1 MCRAESVKGVMQHVN
16 LSVIANTPPFSFLP
30 DKKITELKSQFI
42 IEKGRKN
49 EVKFISG
56 KTRVS
61 SLYVVAEGSAEIYY
75 EKSGKKTLRRML
87 SEGDC
92 FGGISMLL
100 NNSLAVRTM
109 KISEAITFYTLPSA
123 VFHQLCDE
131 FEDFREFFT
140 NTFGQKMLDRSYA
153 EMISRQVEPTEKTS
167 PFFQQRIYSISTPL
181 LLSCPATMTI
191 RDAAAKMTEENT
203 GYLMVQDSQGGFAGI
218 ITDEDLR
225 KRVVATGFDKNATVA
240 DIMSTPLI
248 TLPEDAQLF
257 EAYLLMVQKDISH
270 LPVSN
275 ANGEISGIL
284 TYRRIITEQSRSSYF
299 LIQEITHASSPDQL
313 ENIHSRLPGLLVEP
327 IKNGAPPEALTSL
340 ITKVADAVL
349 EKIVGLAVDKAGPP
363 PCRFTFIVMGSE
375 GRNEQTL
382 KTDQDNAII
391 YEDPVDDEQKELA
404 SRYFLDLAADI
415 CGWLDQ
421 AGFDFC
427 DGNNMAQNPDWCQ
440 PISVWKN
447 YFARWIDAETPEDL
461 LYSSIFFDFRWAWGA
476 KELNAELN
484 DFLFASLDKWSG
496 FFFKYMAE
504 NALNIRPP
512 LGFFRNIVVL
522 SKGENKDA
530 FDIKRAMMPIIDFAR
545 IYSLKH
551 GIRETNTL
559 ERLEKIRDKRVLT
572 KEEYEDI
579 VQSYRYLMNLR
590 FIRQI
595 TAIAEEG
602 GRADNFINPKHLT
615 RIDQTMLKEIFRRI
629 EGIQQ
634 NMSMDFTGRPA

>member
-1 MCRAESVKGVMQHVN
+1 MVN
-16 LSVIANTPPFSFLP
+16 IDLTAIAQAPPFSFLP
-30 DKKITELKSQFI
+30 AQKMDELRQHFSE
-42 IEKGRKN
+42 EKAARN
-49 EVKFISG
+49 EVRFIRG
-56 KTRVS
+56 KTKVT
-61 SLYVVAEGSAEIYY
+61 SLWVVAEGSAEIYY
-75 EKSGKKTLRRML
+75 EKDGEKTLRRIL

-92 FGGISMLL
+92 FGGISILL
-100 NNSLAVRTM
+100 NRARAVRTM
-109 KISEAITFYTLPSA
+109 KITEDTTFYILPA
-123 VFHQLCDE
+123 AIFLELCEE
-131 FEDFREFFT
+131 FEDFKEFFT
-140 NTFGQKMLDRSYA
+140 NTFGKKMLDRSYA
-153 EMISRQVEPTEKTS
+153 EMISRQVEPTERTS
-167 PFFQQRIYSISTPL
+167 PFFQQRIYSIHNPI
-181 LLSCPATMTI
+181 LLSCPAAMSI
-191 RDAAAKMTEENT
+191 RDAAGKMTEENT
-203 GYLMVQDSQGGFAGI
+203 GYLLVQNGQGNFQGI

-225 KRVVATGFDKNATVA
+225 KRVVATDFSKDATVSE
-240 DIMSTPLI
+240 IMSTPLI

-257 EAYLLMVQKDISH
+257 EAYLLMVQKGISH

-275 ANGEISGIL
+275 DNGDISGML
-284 TYRRIITEQSRSSYF
+284 NYRRIITEQSRSSYF
-299 LIQEITHASSPDQL
+299 LIQEINHASSPDQL
-313 ENIHSRLPGLLVEP
+313 ENIHSRLPGLLFEP
-327 IKNGAPPEALTSL
+327 IKNGAQPETLTSL

-349 EKIVGLAVDKAGPP
+349 EKIVGFAVDKAGPP
-363 PCRFTFIVMGSE
+363 PCRFAFVVMGSE

-391 YEDPVDDEQKELA
+391 YEDPEDEDQRELA

-440 PISVWKN
+440 PLSVWKD
-447 YFARWIDAETPEDL
+447 YFARWIDAETPEVL

-476 KELNAELN
+476 RELTAELS
-484 DFLFASLDKWSG
+484 DFLYASLDKWTG

-512 LGFFRNIVVL
+512 LGFFRNIVVQ
-522 SKGENKDA
+522 SKGEQKDT

-545 IYSLKH
+545 LYALKH
-551 GIRETNTL
+551 TIRETNTL

-579 VQSYRYLMNLR
+579 VQSYQYLMNLR

-602 GRADNFINPKHLT
+602 GRADNFINPTNLT
-615 RIDQTMLKEIFRRI
+615 RIDQTMLKEIFKRI

-634 NMSMDFTGRPA
+634 KMSMDFTGRTY

>member
-1 MCRAESVKGVMQHVN
+1 MVN
-16 LSVIANTPPFSFLP
+16 IDLTAIAQAPPFSFLP
-30 DKKITELKSQFI
+30 EQKIDELRQHFSEEIAK
-42 IEKGRKN
+42 KN
-49 EVKFISG
+49 EVIFIRG
-56 KTRVS
+56 KTKVN
-61 SLYVVAEGSAEIYY
+61 SLWVVAEGSVEIYY
-75 EKSGKKTLRRML
+75 EKDGEKTLRRIL

-92 FGGISMLL
+92 FGGISILL
-100 NNSLAVRTM
+100 NRARAVRTM
-109 KISEAITFYTLPSA
+109 KITEDTTFYKLPA
-123 VFHQLCDE
+123 AAFLELCEE
-131 FEDFREFFT
+131 FEDFKEFFT
-140 NTFGQKMLDRSYA
+140 NTFGKKMLDRSYA
-153 EMISRQVEPTEKTS
+153 EMISRQVEPTERTS
-167 PFFQQRIYSISTPL
+167 PFFQQRIYSIHNPL
-181 LLSCPATMTI
+181 LLSCPSTMTI

-203 GYLMVQDSQGGFAGI
+203 GYLMVQDSKEGFAGI

-225 KRVVATGFDKNATVA
+225 KRVVATDFSKNAPVS

-257 EAYLLMVQKDISH
+257 EAYLLMVQKGISH
-270 LPVSN
+270 LPVLN
-275 ANGEISGIL
+275 DNDEISGIL
-284 TYRRIITEQSRSSYF
+284 TYSRIITEQSRSSYF
-299 LIQEITHASSPDQL
+299 LIQEITHASSPEQL

-327 IKNGAPPEALTSL
+327 IKNGAQPEALTSL

-349 EKIVGLAVDKAGPP
+349 EKIVGFAVDKAGPP
-363 PCRFTFIVMGSE
+363 PCPFAFIVMGSE

-391 YEDPVDDEQKELA
+391 YEDPIDDQQKELA

-421 AGFDFC
+421 SGFDFC

-440 PISVWKN
+440 PISVWKG
-447 YFARWIDAETPEDL
+447 YFDRWIDAESPEVL
-461 LYSSIFFDFRWAWGA
+461 LYSSIFFDFRWAWGSR
-476 KELNAELN
+476 ELAAELN
-484 DFLFASLDKWSG
+484 DYLYASLGKWSG
-496 FFFKYMAE
+496 FFFKYMAG

-545 IYSLKH
+545 LYALKH

-615 RIDQTMLKEIFRRI
+615 RIDQTMLKEIFKRI

-634 NMSMDFTGRPA
+634 SMSMDFTGRTA

>member
-1 MCRAESVKGVMQHVN
+1 MAN
-16 LSVIANTPPFSFLP
+16 LDLSIISQSPPFSFLP
-30 DKKITELKSQFI
+30 QKRINQLQAEIVVEQAV
-42 IEKGRKN
+42 RN
-49 EVKFISG
+49 EVSFVSG
-56 KTRVS
+56 KTKVS
-61 SLYVVAEGSAEIYY
+61 ALYVVAAGSAELYY
-75 EKSGKKTLRRML
+75 EKNGEKTLRRML

-100 NNSLAVRTM
+100 NNGLAVRTM
-109 KISEAITFYTLPSA
+109 KSIEDTTFYTLPAA
-123 VFHQLCDE
+123 VFFDLCDE

-153 EMISRQVEPTEKTS
+153 EMISRQVESSEKTS
-167 PFFQQRIYSISTPL
+167 PFFQQRIYSIYSTT

-203 GYLMVQDSQGGFAGI
+203 GYLMIQDGHGGYGGI

-225 KRVVATGFDKNATVA
+225 KRVVAADFDKNLPVA
-240 DIMSTPLI
+240 DIMSAPLI

-257 EAYLLMVQKDISH
+257 EAYLMMVEKGVSH
-270 LPVSN
+270 LPVTDDD
-275 ANGEISGIL
+275 GHISGIL

-340 ITKVADAVL
+340 ITRVADAVL
-349 EKIVGLAVDKAGPP
+349 ERVISFAVDKAGPP
-363 PCRFTFIVMGSE
+363 PCRFAFIVMGSE

-391 YEDPVDDEQKELA
+391 YEDPADDEQKELA
-404 SRYFLDLAADI
+404 SKYFLDLAADI

-427 DGNNMAQNPDWCQ
+427 EGNNMAQNPDWCQ

-461 LYSSIFFDFRWAWGA
+461 LYSSIFFDFRYAWGDE
-476 KELNAELN
+476 ELTDELG
-484 DFLFASLDKWSG
+484 DFLFGSLGKWSG
-496 FFFKYMAE
+496 FFFKYMVE
-504 NALNIRPP
+504 NAFRIRPP
-512 LGFFRNIVVL
+512 LGFFRNIVVE
-522 SKGENKDA
+522 SKGEHKDS

-545 IYSLKH
+545 VYSLKH
-551 GIRETNTL
+551 GITETNTL
-559 ERLEKIRDKRVLT
+559 ERLEKIRDMQVLT
-572 KEEYEDI
+572 REEYEDI
-579 VQSYRYLMNLR
+579 TQSYRYLMNLR

-602 GRADNFINPKHLT
+602 GRANNFINPKQLT
-615 RIDQTMLKEIFRRI
+615 RIDQTMLKEIFKRI
-629 EGIQQ
+629 EGVQQ
-634 NMSMDFTGRPA
+634 KMSMEFIGRTS

>member
-1 MCRAESVKGVMQHVN
+1 MVHIDLTAISQ
-16 LSVIANTPPFSFLP
+16 IPPFSFLP
-30 DKKITELKSQFI
+30 EQKIEDLHHQFVV
-42 IEKGRKN
+42 EQGKKN
-49 EVKFISG
+49 EVKFIRG
-56 KTRVS
+56 KTKVS
-61 SLYVVAEGSAEIYY
+61 SLWVVADGAVELYY
-75 EKSGKKTLRRML
+75 EKNGEKTLRRML

-92 FGGISMLL
+92 FGGISILL
-100 NNSLAVRTM
+100 NSALAVRTM
-109 KISEAITFYTLPSA
+109 KISEDTTFYTLPA
-123 VFHQLCDE
+123 ADFLRLCEE
-131 FEDFREFFT
+131 FEDFKEFFT
-140 NTFGQKMLDRSYA
+140 NTFGKKMLDRSYA
-153 EMISRQVEPTEKTS
+153 EMISRQVEPTERTS
-167 PFFQQRIYSISTPL
+167 PFFQQRIYSIHNPT
-181 LLSCPATMTI
+181 LLSCPATMVI
-191 RDAAAKMTEENT
+191 RDAAGRMTEENT
-203 GYLMVQDSQGGFAGI
+203 GYLLVQNDQGNFQGI

-225 KRVVATGFDKNATVA
+225 KRVVATDFSKDATVS

-257 EAYLLMVQKDISH
+257 EAYLLMVQKGIAH

-275 ANGEISGIL
+275 DNDEISGIL
-284 TYRRIITEQSRSSYF
+284 TYKRIITEQSRSSYF
-299 LIQEITHASSPDQL
+299 LIQEIIHASSPEQL
-313 ENIHSRLPGLLVEP
+313 ENIHSRLPGLLFEP
-327 IKNGAPPEALTSL
+327 IKNGAQPEALTSL

-349 EKIVGLAVDKAGPP
+349 EKIVGFAVDKAGPP
-363 PCRFTFIVMGSE
+363 PCRFAFIIMGSE

-391 YEDPVDDEQKELA
+391 YEDPKDERQKDEA

-440 PISVWKN
+440 PLSVWKD

-461 LYSSIFFDFRWAWGA
+461 LYSSIFFDFRWGWGS
-476 KELNAELN
+476 KELATELN
-484 DFLFASLDKWSG
+484 DFLYSSLDKWAG
-496 FFFKYMAE
+496 FFFRYMAD

-512 LGFFRNIVVL
+512 LGFFRNIVVQ
-522 SKGENKDA
+522 SKGEHKDS

-545 IYSLKH
+545 LYALKH

-559 ERLEKIRDKRVLT
+559 ERLEQIRDKRVLT

-579 VQSYRYLMNLR
+579 VQSYQYLMNLR

-602 GRADNFINPKHLT
+602 GRADNFINPKNLT
-615 RIDQTMLKEIFRRI
+615 RIDQTMLKEIFKRI

-634 NMSMDFTGRPA
+634 NMSMEFTGRTA

>member
-1 MCRAESVKGVMQHVN
+1 MVN
-16 LSVIANTPPFSFLP
+16 IDLTAIAQAPPFSFLP
-30 DKKITELKSQFI
+30 AQKMDELRQHFSE
-42 IEKGRKN
+42 EKAERN
-49 EVKFISG
+49 EVRFIRG
-56 KTRVS
+56 KTKVT
-61 SLYVVAEGSAEIYY
+61 SLWVVAEGSAEIYY
-75 EKSGKKTLRRML
+75 EKDGEKTLRRIL

-92 FGGISMLL
+92 FGGISILL
-100 NNSLAVRTM
+100 NRARAVRTM
-109 KISEAITFYTLPSA
+109 KITEDTTFYKLPA
-123 VFHQLCDE
+123 AIFLELCEE
-131 FEDFREFFT
+131 FEDFKEFFT
-140 NTFGQKMLDRSYA
+140 NTFGKKMLDRSYA
-153 EMISRQVEPTEKTS
+153 EMISRQVEPTERTS
-167 PFFQQRIYSISTPL
+167 PFFQQRIYSIHNPI
-181 LLSCPATMTI
+181 LLSCPAAMSI
-191 RDAAAKMTEENT
+191 RDAAGKMTEENT
-203 GYLMVQDSQGGFAGI
+203 GYLLVQNDQGSFQGI

-225 KRVVATGFDKNATVA
+225 KRVVATDFSKDATVSE
-240 DIMSTPLI
+240 IMSAPLI

-257 EAYLLMVQKDISH
+257 EAYLLMVQKGISH

-275 ANGEISGIL
+275 DNDDISGML
-284 TYRRIITEQSRSSYF
+284 NYRRIITEQSRSSYF
-299 LIQEITHASSPDQL
+299 LIQEINHASSPDQL
-313 ENIHSRLPGLLVEP
+313 INIHSRLPGLLFEP
-327 IKNGAPPEALTSL
+327 IKNGAQPETLTSL

-349 EKIVGLAVDKAGPP
+349 EKIVGFAVDKAGPP
-363 PCRFTFIVMGSE
+363 PCRFAFVVMGSE

-391 YEDPVDDEQKELA
+391 YEDPEDDQQRELA

-427 DGNNMAQNPDWCQ
+427 EGNNMAQNPDWCQ
-440 PISVWKN
+440 PLSVWKD
-447 YFARWIDAETPEDL
+447 YFARWIDAETPEVL
-461 LYSSIFFDFRWAWGA
+461 LYSSIFFDFRWAWGSR
-476 KELNAELN
+476 ELTAELS
-484 DFLFASLDKWSG
+484 DFLYASLDKWTG

-512 LGFFRNIVVL
+512 LGFFRNIVVQ
-522 SKGENKDA
+522 SKGEQKDT

-545 IYSLKH
+545 LYALKH

-579 VQSYRYLMNLR
+579 VQSYQYLMNLR

-602 GRADNFINPKHLT
+602 GRADNFINPKNLT
-615 RIDQTMLKEIFRRI
+615 RIDQTMLKEIFKRI

-634 NMSMDFTGRPA
+634 KMSMDFTGRTA